1 MRMFSNRFVQGAVFI
16 IATIGAAISAHAV
29 SFSDASLNGSY
40 SFLINLRTANTSTDQ
55 FAMVGVLTFDGAG
68 NVTGS
73 YTSISADTPSSGT
86 LGGTYSVASNGTGT
100 LTFTS
105 GSSAEFEI
113 ALNSPSKGIAED
125 VQLLQINDSN
135 NEIISGT
142 AVLQSTTAETYSA
155 ASVKGSFTFQYNP
168 WTAQSSLS
176 QDGGIGVFTFN
187 GKGTVTFSVTTVY
200 GGTVFT
206 NSGSMTYTVNSNGTG
221 TISASGGNSLQ
232 IAFALN
238 SVAGKLAKGLQFLD
252 TDTTDGGNMVITGN
266 TAKQ

>member
-1 MRMFSNRFVQGAVFI
+1 MRMFNRFVQGAILV
-16 IATIGAAISAHAV
+16 IATIIAAKSANAV
-29 SFSDASLNGSY
+29 SFSDASLKGSY
-40 SFLINLRTANTSTDQ
+40 SFLINLRTANTSTNQ

-68 NVTGS
+68 NVSGS

-86 LGGTYSVASNGTGT
+86 LGGTYTVASNGTGT

-113 ALNSPSKGIAED
+113 ALNSPVKDIAEN

-142 AVLQSTTAETYSA
+142 AVLQSTTTETYSA
-155 ASVKGSFTFQYNP
+155 ASLKGSFTFQYNP
-168 WTAQSSLS
+168 WTAESSLS

-187 GKGTVTFSVTTVY
+187 GKGSVAFSVTTVY

-221 TISASGGNSLQ
+221 TISATGGNSLQ

-238 SVAGKLAKGLQFLD
+238 SLSGKLVKGLQFLD
-252 TDTTDGGNMVITGN
+252 TDTTDGGNMVITG
-266 TAKQ
+266 TAVEQ